1 MPLELHNDINLYKL
15 FFEHS
20 TAHKWVRDVD
30 GKYLLVNQS
39 YAESF
44 SLKKEDMVGK
54 TNFQFL
60 PPELAEDYAQDDA
73 TVIKNRATSL
83 REISNFVREKE
94 RTFLV
99 LKFPLVDESNNVY
112 AVAGAATDLTNE
124 KLFWQNL
131 KQKENLLASVLHS
144 MGEGLLFLTL
154 KETLNSLIK
163 RQVKY
168 FSLSAFPKIL
178 KTLWPLSNFFS

>member
-20 TAHKWVRDVD
+20 TAHKWVRDVN
-30 GKYLLVNQS
+30 GKYLLVNQR
-39 YAESF
+39 YAESLF
-44 SLKKEDMVGK
+44 LKKEDMVGK
-54 TNFQFL
+54 TNFQL
-60 PPELAEDYAQDDA
+60 IPPELAEDYAKDDA

-99 LKFPLVDESNNVY
+99 LKFPLFDEDNNVY

-144 MGEGLLFLTL
+144 MGEGLLFF
-154 KETLNSLIK
+154 NS
-163 RQVKY
+163 Q
-168 FSLSAFPKIL
+168 
-178 KTLWPLSNFFS
+178 